1 MDIATRHNLDEVFYD
16 VLETSKVIKLFV
28 INNVLISAVG
38 HKIIYE
44 LKNVKSGSTITM
56 TEAELETG
64 LDNKSLVRNI
74 EDVQNILNNRVKDCI
89 ENLEKLKRNFL
100 KENLNRTL
108 NHNERKAQTSI
119 ESIKKKVGIE
129 SETDEEVTEYVKAVP
144 YTTRWW

>member
-16 VLETSKVIKLFV
+16 VLEASKVIKLFV

-56 TEAELETG
+56 TEAELETA

-129 SETDEEVTEYVKAVP
+129 SETDEEETELCKAVP
-144 YTTRWW
+144 YMTGWV